1 VVCEQKVER
10 QVFTS
15 RRYRGEVC
23 GLGAEGIEASVY

>member
-10 QVFTS
+10 QVSTS
-15 RRYRGEVC
+15 RRYRGKAS